1 MPDFTWGFH
10 MKRLTRA
17 ILALAMIL
25 TCAAIAS
32 AQSARVSGQVLDK
45 DGKPWVGVT
54 ITIKGDNGRSY
65 TVKTDNN
72 GKYTQIGLTPGVW
85 TFVMTEPTSQLNF
98 SEQHQVSAGD
108 DNNFVT
114 NFKQLVESQ
123 KAGPSAEQQKAQEE
137 QKNKFA
143 EMQKHFTAGRA
154 ALDDYDATHKL
165 LATTPADQKQ
175 ALQDKM
181 DADAKTAV
189 SELALAEQ
197 GVQPKDVK
205 NHAVV
210 WSNLA
215 QAYEKANQ
223 PQEAV
228 DAYQK
233 AIDLQPSAGI
243 YQNQSTALAALAVG
257 QTDPKAQ
264 ADKLAQASADCD
276 SAAKLDPT
284 NTAAATAC
292 WKNMGII
299 LNNKGDFKDAIPP
312 LQKATTL
319 APKDVQAWFLL
330 GSAYTGMIT
339 PNQQGDKM
347 TYVIPP
353 GTTDAYQKVID
364 LDPNGPY
371 AKQAKDNLDALAAM
385 AGGDSTA
392 VGVRPK
398 KKKS

>member
-1 MPDFTWGFH
+1 MPDFTWGLD

-17 ILALAMIL
+17 VITLAMIL

-32 AQSARVSGQVLDK
+32 AQSARVAGQILDK

-54 ITIKGDNGRSY
+54 VTIKGDNGRSF
-65 TVKTDNN
+65 TVKTDKD
-72 GKYTQIGLTPGVW
+72 GKYTQIGLTPGLW
-85 TFVMTEPTSQLNF
+85 TFVLTEATSQLNYT
-98 SEQHQVSAGD
+98 EQHNVSAGE
-108 DNNFVT
+108 DNNFTT
-114 NFKQLVESQ
+114 NFKALMESN
-123 KAGPSAEQQKAQEE
+123 KVGPSAEQQKAQEE

-143 EMQKHFTAGRA
+143 AMQGHFTAGRA
-154 ALDDYDATHKL
+154 ALDDYDATKKQ

-181 DADAKTAV
+181 DTDAKTAV
-189 SELALAEQ
+189 TELAQAEQ

-233 AIDLQPSAGI
+233 ALDLQPSAGI
-243 YQNQSTALAALAVG
+243 YQNQSTALAALAVA

-264 ADKLAQASADCD
+264 ADKLAQAAGDCD
-276 SAAKLDPT
+276 KAAALDAA
-284 NTAAATAC
+284 NIAAATAC

-299 LNNKGDFKDAIPP
+299 LNNKGDFKDAVPP

-330 GSAYTGMIT
+330 GSAFTGMIT

-347 TYVIPP
+347 TYEIPA

>member
-1 MPDFTWGFH
+1 
-10 MKRLTRA
+10 L
-17 ILALAMIL
+17 
-25 TCAAIAS
+25 
-32 AQSARVSGQVLDK
+32 
-45 DGKPWVGVT
+45 
-54 ITIKGDNGRSY
+54 NY
-65 TVKTDNN
+65 T
-72 GKYTQIGLTPGVW
+72 
-85 TFVMTEPTSQLNF
+85 
-98 SEQHQVSAGD
+98 EQHQVSAGE
-108 DNNFVT
+108 DNNFTT
-114 NFKQLVESQ
+114 NFKTLMDSQ
-123 KAGPSAEQQKAQEE
+123 KVGPNAEQQKAQED
-137 QKNKFA
+137 QKAKFA
-143 EMQKHFTAGRA
+143 DMSKHFTAGRA

-181 DADAKTAV
+181 DTDAKTAV
-189 SELALAEQ
+189 SELAMAEQ

-215 QAYEKANQ
+215 QAYEKAGQ
-223 PQEAV
+223 SQEAV

-243 YQNQSTALAALAVG
+243 YQNQSTALAALAVT

-264 ADKLAQASADCD
+264 ADKLAQAGSDCD
-276 SAAKLDPT
+276 KATALDAT
-284 NTAAATAC
+284 NTVAATAC
-292 WKNMGII
+292 WKNIGII
-299 LNNKGDFKDAIPP
+299 LNNKGDFKDAVPP
-312 LQKATTL
+312 LQKATTM

-347 TYVIPP
+347 TYDIPA

-371 AKQAKDNLDALAAM
+371 AVQAKQNLDALAAM

>member
-1 MPDFTWGFH
+1 

-17 ILALAMIL
+17 VITLAMIL

-32 AQSARVSGQVLDK
+32 AQSARVTGQIFDK
-45 DGKPWVGVT
+45 DGKPWAGVT
-54 ITIKGDNGRSY
+54 VVIKGDNGRSF
-65 TVKTDNN
+65 TVKTDKD
-72 GKYTQIGLTPGVW
+72 GKYTQIGLTPGTW
-85 TFVMTEPTSQLNF
+85 TFVMTEATAPLNYT
-98 SEQHQVSAGD
+98 EQHNVTAGE
-108 DNNFVT
+108 DNNFTT
-114 NFKQLVESQ
+114 NFKTLMESQ
-123 KAGPSAEQQKAQEE
+123 KVGPSAEQQKAAED
-137 QKNKFA
+137 QKAKFA
-143 EMQKHFTAGRA
+143 DMSKHFTAGRA
-154 ALDDYDATHKL
+154 ALDDYDASHKL

-189 SELALAEQ
+189 SELSLAEQ

-243 YQNQSTALAALAVG
+243 YQNQSTALAALAVT

-264 ADKLAQASADCD
+264 ADKLAQAGSDCD
-276 SAAKLDPT
+276 KATALDAT

-299 LNNKGDFKDAIPP
+299 LNNKGDFKDAVPP
-312 LQKATTL
+312 LQKATTI

-347 TYVIPP
+347 TYDIPA

-371 AKQAKDNLDALAAM
+371 AAQAKQNLDALAAM

>member
-1 MPDFTWGFH
+1 MITTRRTNSWR
-10 MKRLTRA
+10 RL
-17 ILALAMIL
+17 
-25 TCAAIAS
+25 
-32 AQSARVSGQVLDK
+32 
-45 DGKPWVGVT
+45 
-54 ITIKGDNGRSY
+54 
-65 TVKTDNN
+65 
-72 GKYTQIGLTPGVW
+72 
-85 TFVMTEPTSQLNF
+85 
-98 SEQHQVSAGD
+98 
-108 DNNFVT
+108 
-114 NFKQLVESQ
+114 
-123 KAGPSAEQQKAQEE
+123 
-137 QKNKFA
+137 
-143 EMQKHFTAGRA
+143 
-154 ALDDYDATHKL
+154 
-165 LATTPADQKQ
+165 PADQKQ

-181 DADAKTAV
+181 DTDAKTAV

-223 PQEAV
+223 PRRRV

-233 AIDLQPSAGI
+233 AIESAAFGGNLPEPEHGAGSAGGGADR
-243 YQNQSTALAALAVG
+243 SKGAGG
-257 QTDPKAQ
+257 QTG
-264 ADKLAQASADCD
+264 ASRRAIATKR
-276 SAAKLDPT
+276 AALDPT
-284 NTAAATAC
+284 NTAAATSC

-299 LNNKGDFKDAIPP
+299 LNNKGDFKDAVPP

-330 GSAYTGMIT
+330 GSAFTGMIT

-347 TYVIPP
+347 TYDIPA

-364 LDPNGPY
+364 LDPNGAY
-371 AKQAKDNLDALAAM
+371 AVQAKQNLDALAAM

>member
-1 MPDFTWGFH
+1 MIT
-10 MKRLTRA
+10 
-17 ILALAMIL
+17 LAMIL
-25 TCAAIAS
+25 TCATIAS
-32 AQSARVSGQVLDK
+32 AQSARVTGQVLDK

-54 ITIKGDNGRSY
+54 VTIKGDNGRSF
-65 TVKTDNN
+65 TVKTDKE
-72 GKYTQIGLTPGVW
+72 GKYAQIGLTPGLW
-85 TFVMTEPTSQLNF
+85 TFAMTEPTSQLDYT
-98 SEQHQVSAGD
+98 EQHQVSAGE
-108 DNNFVT
+108 DNNFTT
-114 NFKQLVESQ
+114 NFKALMESQ
-123 KAGPSAEQQKAQEE
+123 KVGPSAEQQKAQEE

-143 EMQKHFTAGRA
+143 AMQGHFTAGRA
-154 ALDDYDATHKL
+154 ALDDYDATHKQ
-165 LATTPADQKQ
+165 LATTPADQRQ

-181 DADAKTAV
+181 ETDAKTAV

-233 AIDLQPSAGI
+233 AIELQPSAGI
-243 YQNQSTALAALAVG
+243 YQNQSTALAALAVA

-264 ADKLAQASADCD
+264 ADKLAQAGADCD
-276 SAAKLDPT
+276 SATKLDPS
-284 NTAAATAC
+284 NAAAATAC

-299 LNNKGDFKDAIPP
+299 LNNKGDFKDAVPP

-347 TYVIPP
+347 TYEIPA

-371 AKQAKDNLDALAAM
+371 AVQAKQNLDALAAM